1 MLEKEMVIQNRL
13 GLHARAASTF
23 VQTALEFKAE
33 VFVAKDGLWVN
44 GKDIVE
50 LMALA
55 APKDTHIVVRAHGE
69 DEREALEHLCDLIGN
84 KFGED

>member
-1 MLEKEMVIQNRL
+1 MQNKL

-23 VQTALEFKAE
+23 VQAASEFKAE

-50 LMALA
+50 LMTLA
-55 APKDTHIVVRAHGE
+55 APKNTPIVVRVHGE
-69 DEREALEHLCDLIGN
+69 DEREALAHLCDLIDN